1 MLIIGEKE
9 AETELVSVRQRL
21 QGDLGSM
28 SIDAFTKIIEEAIEN
43 ELATN
48 A

>member
-9 AETELVSVRQRL
+9 AGTGTISVREQG

-28 SIDAFTKIIEEAIEN
+28 TPKEFEKLVKDRIHASLSAA
-43 ELATN
+43 
-48 A
+48 